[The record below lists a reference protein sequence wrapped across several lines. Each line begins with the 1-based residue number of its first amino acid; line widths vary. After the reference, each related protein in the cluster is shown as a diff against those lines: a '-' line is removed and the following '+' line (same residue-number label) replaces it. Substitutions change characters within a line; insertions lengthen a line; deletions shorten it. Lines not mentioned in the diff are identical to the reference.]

1 MIQIFLK
8 ITLKVKTVFMI
19 LKRDRMKGQIIDN
32 IKKIKI
38 ITQKVLGHIE
48 VEAVTEEVEA
58 ADNKIM
64 MVFKEMKKLLD
75 NSHQKTFNLIIKKM
89 LGEEEIIIANTSK
102 KMNLKFNFKL
112 VVRMEES

>member
-1 MIQIFLK
+1 
-8 ITLKVKTVFMI
+8 
-19 LKRDRMKGQIIDN
+19 MKGQIIDN

-48 VEAVTEEVEA
+48 VEAVSEEVEA
-58 ADNKIM
+58 VDNKIM

-102 KMNLKFNFKL
+102 KVNLKMMMIKKQRKDKAAKMKKIDIRIDEIQSLNYNII
-112 VVRMEES
+112 

>member
-1 MIQIFLK
+1 
-8 ITLKVKTVFMI
+8 
-19 LKRDRMKGQIIDN
+19 MKGQIIDN

-48 VEAVTEEVEA
+48 VEAVSEEVEA
-58 ADNKIM
+58 VDNKIM

-102 KMNLKFNFKL
+102 KVNLKMIMIKKQRKDKVAKMKKIDIRIDEIQSLNYNII
-112 VVRMEES
+112 

>member
-1 MIQIFLK
+1 
-8 ITLKVKTVFMI
+8 
-19 LKRDRMKGQIIDN
+19 MKGQIIDN

-48 VEAVTEEVEA
+48 VEAVSEEVEA
-58 ADNKIM
+58 VDNKIM

-102 KMNLKFNFKL
+102 KVNLKMMMIKKQRKDKVAKMKKIDIRIDEIQSLNYNII
-112 VVRMEES
+112 

>member
-1 MIQIFLK
+1 
-8 ITLKVKTVFMI
+8 
-19 LKRDRMKGQIIDN
+19 MKGQIIDN

-48 VEAVTEEVEA
+48 VEAVSEEVEA
-58 ADNKIM
+58 VDNKIM

-102 KMNLKFNFKL
+102 KMNLKMIMIKKQRKDKVAKMKKIDIRIDEIQSLNYNII
-112 VVRMEES
+112 

>member
-1 MIQIFLK
+1 
-8 ITLKVKTVFMI
+8 
-19 LKRDRMKGQIIDN
+19 MKGQIIDN

-48 VEAVTEEVEA
+48 VEAVSEEVEA

-102 KMNLKFNFKL
+102 KVNLKMIMIKKQRKDKVAKMKKIDIRIDEIQSLNYNII
-112 VVRMEES
+112 

>member
-1 MIQIFLK
+1 
-8 ITLKVKTVFMI
+8 
-19 LKRDRMKGQIIDN
+19 MKGQIIDN

-48 VEAVTEEVEA
+48 VEVVTEEVEA
-58 ADNKIM
+58 VDNKIM

-102 KMNLKFNFKL
+102 KVNLKMMMIKKQRKDKAAKMKKIDIRIDEIQSLNYNII
-112 VVRMEES
+112 

>member
-1 MIQIFLK
+1 
-8 ITLKVKTVFMI
+8 
-19 LKRDRMKGQIIDN
+19 MKGQIIDN

-48 VEAVTEEVEA
+48 VEAVSEEVEA
-58 ADNKIM
+58 VDNKIM

-102 KMNLKFNFKL
+102 KVNLKMMMIKKQRKDKIAKMKKIDIRIDEIQSLNYNII
-112 VVRMEES
+112 